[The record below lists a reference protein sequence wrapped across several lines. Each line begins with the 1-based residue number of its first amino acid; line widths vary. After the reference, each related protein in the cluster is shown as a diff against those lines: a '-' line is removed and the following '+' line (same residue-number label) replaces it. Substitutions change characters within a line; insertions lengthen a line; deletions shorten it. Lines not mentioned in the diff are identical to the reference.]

1 MQLNNCYEEGKIR
14 KVTKNCY
21 DSNKHEKEE
30 MDYSGSKL
38 SIVLC
43 RKFWLLACATRN
55 KAERAKYLW
64 MVQSGSKNRSF
75 YKEKNKH
82 ISGSDVI
89 DMV

>member
-1 MQLNNCYEEGKIR
+1 MPEVHKIYRCRIKERIETQLNNCYEEGKIQ

-43 RKFWLLACATRN
+43 RKF
-55 KAERAKYLW
+55 
-64 MVQSGSKNRSF
+64 
-75 YKEKNKH
+75 
-82 ISGSDVI
+82 
-89 DMV
+89 